1 VTVRAFLAGL
11 LIVATLAF
19 AGGALWATGA
29 TRCPTKASCRAV
41 YDQAARR
48 WSIQPVEADQP
59 AAEAGR

>member
-1 VTVRAFLAGL
+1 L